1 MTPDQIS
8 AISAIAQI
16 LEKIG
21 TMPIFSLVT
30 VILIGPWVAMFLLTR
45 GQEKRFDAMKKM
57 YENNV
62 ELVKCYEDLAK
73 GMQDLVI
80 YNTQTMTARWCAEKQ
95 NQPIRRLKGERNHKI
110 EDGAAVQ
117 KIRTDG
123 T

>member
-80 YNTQTMTARWCAEKQ
+80 YNTQTMTKVDEKIDKNLFCPMVRRETKSTHKEAE
-95 NQPIRRLKGERNHKI
+95 G
-110 EDGAAVQ
+110 
-117 KIRTDG
+117 
-123 T
+123 